1 MKRRDFIK
9 LLGATTGTALVAS
22 CGLQKGTEKL
32 IPHVIPPEDGLA
44 PGQPAFYNSTCTECP
59 ANCGLTAKVHEKLT
73 AENLYE
79 RYPVKL
85 EGLSG
90 HPINDGTLCI
100 RGQSSLTRLYH
111 PERLKEPLI
120 RDGSGKLKV
129 STWKEAYLKIL
140 DALEESDDEGQ
151 TNVYLSGRTTG
162 SLSELIDTFTIEM
175 DIERLLEFEVYS
187 YAALR
192 EANGILYAINEIPS
206 HDIENAD
213 FLLTLGADILE
224 TYISPVNNS
233 NQFSRARRRNDFK
246 WFHVEPH
253 HSLTGMSANE
263 RFVLNPGSEVYLLL
277 FLLNYIKEKGLIK
290 EMISQELLD
299 LIPNLPVEEIS
310 RKTGITPDG
319 LNRLAQP
326 FDKAKSPLVMTGG
339 ISARQGSG
347 LDALVLT
354 GLIQWATGAK
364 SSLID
369 FSKGENYSNVGTML
383 DIEELSEDLQDEDIG
398 VIFISR
404 TDPVSSLPPSFKN
417 DLMKAQLRVGM
428 SELHNKTMEVCDV
441 ILPLSHSL
449 ESWGD
454 AEPRY
459 NIKTIIQPVL
469 KPLHNTLSEGDI
481 LLQLMELSAE
491 DERLPSYQEYVLNEW
506 KKSYGESFIEEVL
519 NKGYLEETP
528 DKDKVKLQE
537 RSLKNHLKSL
547 KLPEV
552 MKKPVLLVTP
562 SIRSFD
568 GRSADLPLLSEIP
581 DPVTTISYGKWVS
594 ISEKTARKDKLR
606 DGDELQISSSKMS
619 VKLPV
624 KIQEGLAE
632 GVYTVHQGMV
642 DSILIQTDRR
652 SGEIISY
659 LEGVKI
665 SKTGR
670 SERLPILS
678 GSIAHEGKGVIPYPG
693 HAKHAISSMY
703 AKHEHKDY
711 RWAMAIDLDLCTGC
725 SSCVAACYIE
735 NNIPIVGKK
744 EHLIGREMSWIRI
757 EQHKDAHDKINMV
770 PMLCQHCD
778 NAPCEPVCPVFAAYH
793 NPEGLNAQIY
803 NRCVGTRY
811 CANNCPYKVRRFNWF
826 DQDWPEP
833 LDKMQNPAVTI
844 RTKGIMEKCTF
855 CVQRIRVA
863 KDLAKDDSRKV
874 RDGEVVPACA
884 QTCPTE
890 AIVFGNILDRKSRV
904 YELSHSKRSTRIF
917 EDLGVEPAV
926 HYLPKKA

>member
-1 MKRRDFIK
+1 
-9 LLGATTGTALVAS
+9 
-22 CGLQKGTEKL
+22 
-32 IPHVIPPEDGLA
+32 
-44 PGQPAFYNSTCTECP
+44 
-59 ANCGLTAKVHEKLT
+59 
-73 AENLYE
+73 
-79 RYPVKL
+79 
-85 EGLSG
+85 
-90 HPINDGTLCI
+90 
-100 RGQSSLTRLYH
+100 
-111 PERLKEPLI
+111 
-120 RDGSGKLKV
+120 
-129 STWKEAYLKIL
+129 
-140 DALEESDDEGQ
+140 
-151 TNVYLSGRTTG
+151 
-162 SLSELIDTFTIEM
+162 
-175 DIERLLEFEVYS
+175 
-187 YAALR
+187 
-192 EANGILYAINEIPS
+192 
-206 HDIENAD
+206 
-213 FLLTLGADILE
+213 
-224 TYISPVNNS
+224 
-233 NQFSRARRRNDFK
+233 
-246 WFHVEPH
+246 
-253 HSLTGMSANE
+253 
-263 RFVLNPGSEVYLLL
+263 
-277 FLLNYIKEKGLIK
+277 
-290 EMISQELLD
+290 
-299 LIPNLPVEEIS
+299 
-310 RKTGITPDG
+310 
-319 LNRLAQP
+319 
-326 FDKAKSPLVMTGG
+326 
-339 ISARQGSG
+339 
-347 LDALVLT
+347 
-354 GLIQWATGAK
+354 
-364 SSLID
+364 
-369 FSKGENYSNVGTML
+369 
-383 DIEELSEDLQDEDIG
+383 
-398 VIFISR
+398 
-404 TDPVSSLPPSFKN
+404 
-417 DLMKAQLRVGM
+417 
-428 SELHNKTMEVCDV
+428 
-441 ILPLSHSL
+441 
-449 ESWGD
+449 
-454 AEPRY
+454 
-459 NIKTIIQPVL
+459 
-469 KPLHNTLSEGDI
+469 
-481 LLQLMELSAE
+481 MELSAE
-491 DERLPSYQEYVLNEW
+491 DETLPSYQEYVLNEW

-528 DKDKVKLQE
+528 DKDEVKLQE
-537 RSLKNHLKSL
+537 GSLKNHLKSL

-568 GRSADLPLLSEIP
+568 GRSADLPLLNEIP

-642 DSILIQTDRR
+642 DSILIQTDGR

-678 GSIAHEGKGVIPYPG
+678 GSIAHEGKGVIPYPA

-757 EQHKDAHDKINMV
+757 EQHKDAHEKINMV

-826 DQDWPEP
+826 DQDWPDP
-833 LDKMQNPAVTI
+833 LDKMQNPAVSV

-904 YELSHSKRSTRIF
+904 YELAHSKRSTRIF

-926 HYLPKKA
+926 HYLPKKT

>member
-22 CGLQKGTEKL
+22 CGVQKGTEKL

-59 ANCGLTAKVHEKLT
+59 ANCGLTVKVHEKLT
-73 AENLYE
+73 ANNRYE

-162 SLSELIDTFTIEM
+162 SLSKLIDTFTLEM

-290 EMISQELLD
+290 EMISHELLD
-299 LIPNLPVEEIS
+299 LIPILPVEEIS

-319 LNRLAQP
+319 LNKLAQP
-326 FDKAKSPLVMTGG
+326 FDKAKRPLVMTGG

-469 KPLHNTLSEGDI
+469 KPLHNTLAEGDI

-491 DERLPSYQEYVLNEW
+491 DETLPSYQEYVLNEW

-624 KIQEGLAE
+624 KIQEGLEE
-632 GVYTVHQGMV
+632 GIYTVHQGMV

-678 GSIAHEGKGVIPYPG
+678 GSIAHEGKGVIPYPV
-693 HAKHAISSMY
+693 HAKHAISTLY

>member
-162 SLSELIDTFTIEM
+162 SLSKLIDTFTLEM

-290 EMISQELLD
+290 EMISHELLD
-299 LIPNLPVEEIS
+299 LIPILPVEEIS

-319 LNRLAQP
+319 LNKLAQP
-326 FDKAKSPLVMTGG
+326 FDKAKRPLVMTGG

>member
-73 AENLYE
+73 ANNLYE

-111 PERLKEPLI
+111 PERLKEPLV

-140 DALEESDDEGQ
+140 DSLEESDDEGQ

-162 SLSELIDTFTIEM
+162 SLSELIDTFCDEM
-175 DIERLLEFEVYS
+175 DIERLPEFEVYS

-233 NQFSRARRRNDFK
+233 NQFSRAKRRNDFK

-253 HSLTGMSANE
+253 LSLTGMSANE

-326 FDKAKSPLVMTGG
+326 FDKAKSPLVLTGG

-383 DIEELSEDLQDEDIG
+383 DIEELLEDLQDEDIG

-417 DLMKAQLRVGM
+417 DLMKAHLRVGM
-428 SELHNKTMEVCDV
+428 SELHNKTMDVCDV

-469 KPLHNTLSEGDI
+469 KPLHNTLAEGDI

-491 DERLPSYQEYVLNEW
+491 DETLPSYQEYVLNEW

-528 DKDKVKLQE
+528 DKDEVKLQE
-537 RSLKNHLKSL
+537 GSLKDHLKSL
-547 KLPEV
+547 NLPEV

-568 GRSADLPLLSEIP
+568 GRSADLPLLNEIP
-581 DPVTTISYGKWVS
+581 DPLTTISYGKWVS

-652 SGEIISY
+652 SGDIISY
-659 LEGVKI
+659 LDGVKI

-678 GSIAHEGKGVIPYPG
+678 GSIAHEGKGVIPYPA

-735 NNIPIVGKK
+735 NNIPIVGRK

-757 EQHKDAHDKINMV
+757 EQHKDAHEKINMV

-833 LDKMQNPAVTI
+833 LDKMQNPAVTV

-904 YELSHSKRSTRIF
+904 YELAHSKRSTRIF

-926 HYLPKKA
+926 HYLPKKT

>member
-9 LLGATTGTALVAS
+9 LLGTTTGTALVVS

-59 ANCGLTAKVHEKLT
+59 ANCGLTVKVHEKLT
-73 AENLYE
+73 TNNRYE

-175 DIERLLEFEVYS
+175 DIERLPEFEVYS

-192 EANGILYAINEIPS
+192 EANGILYATKEIPS

-233 NQFSRARRRNDFK
+233 NQFSRAKRRNNFK

-253 HSLTGMSANE
+253 FSLTGMSANE

-290 EMISQELLD
+290 EMISQELLN
-299 LIPNLPVEEIS
+299 LIPNLPIEEIS

-319 LNRLAQP
+319 LNRLAHP
-326 FDKAKSPLVMTGG
+326 FDKAKSPLVLTGG

-383 DIEELSEDLQDEDIG
+383 DIEELSEDLRDEEIG

-404 TDPVSSLPPSFKN
+404 TDPVSILPPSFKN
-417 DLMKAQLRVGM
+417 DLMKARLRVGM

-469 KPLHNTLSEGDI
+469 KPLQNTLAEGDI
-481 LLQLMELSAE
+481 MLQLMELSGE
-491 DERLPSYQEYVLNEW
+491 DGTFPSYQEYVLNEW
-506 KKSYGESFIEEVL
+506 KEGYGESFVEEIL
-519 NKGYLEETP
+519 NKGYLEVTA
-528 DKDKVKLQE
+528 DKDEVKLQE
-537 RSLKNHLKSL
+537 GSLKDHLKSL
-547 KLPEV
+547 KLPEE

-568 GRSADLPLLSEIP
+568 GRSADLPLLNEIP

-624 KIQEGLAE
+624 KIQEGLEE

-659 LEGVKI
+659 LDDIKI

-678 GSIAHEGKGVIPYPG
+678 GSMSLKGKGIIPYPV
-693 HAKHAISSMY
+693 HAKHAISTLY

-757 EQHKDAHDKINMV
+757 EQHKDAHDRTNMV

-833 LDKMQNPAVTI
+833 LDKMQNPAVSI

-884 QTCPTE
+884 QTCPTK
-890 AIVFGNILDRKSRV
+890 AIAFGNILDRKSRV
-904 YELSHSKRSTRIF
+904 YELAHSKRSQRIF

-926 HYLPKKA
+926 HYLSKKT

>member
-22 CGLQKGTEKL
+22 CGVQKGTEKL

-59 ANCGLTAKVHEKLT
+59 ANCGLTVKVHEKLT
-73 AENLYE
+73 ANNRYE

-140 DALEESDDEGQ
+140 DALEDSDDEGL

-162 SLSELIDTFTIEM
+162 SLSELIDTFTLEM

-233 NQFSRARRRNDFK
+233 NQFSRAKRQNDFK

-299 LIPNLPVEEIS
+299 LIPILPVEEIS

-319 LNRLAQP
+319 LNKLAQP
-326 FDKAKSPLVMTGG
+326 FDKAKSPLVLTGG

-469 KPLHNTLSEGDI
+469 KPLHNTLAEGDI

-491 DERLPSYQEYVLNEW
+491 DETLPSYQEYVLNEW

-659 LEGVKI
+659 LDGVKI

-678 GSIAHEGKGVIPYPG
+678 GSIAHEGKGVIPYPA

-757 EQHKDAHDKINMV
+757 EQHKDAHEKINMV

-778 NAPCEPVCPVFAAYH
+778 YAPCEPVCPVFAAYH

-833 LDKMQNPAVTI
+833 LDKMQNPAVSV